1 MEVIDQFSSEHVKQV
16 HALYQQVWW
25 GKTRTLAETKACV
38 SGSQVCVGIVSEQ
51 GELVGFARVLSDF
64 IYKAVIFD
72 VIVAPDERGKGLGIK
87 LMELIKHHPKLNKVR
102 HFELY
107 CLPDMEPFYEQFGFT
122 AEVGGIRLL
131 RCENA

>member
-16 HALYQQVWW
+16 HMLYQQVWW

-38 SGSQVCVGIVSEQ
+38 SGSQVCVGIVNDQ

-131 RCENA
+131 RCENT

>member
-1 MEVIDQFSSEHVKQV
+1 ME
-16 HALYQQVWW
+16 
-25 GKTRTLAETKACV
+25 GKTRTLADTIDCV
-38 SGSQVCVGIVSEQ
+38 SGSQVCVGIVGDQ

-72 VIVAPDERGKGLGIK
+72 VIAAPEERGNGLGIK
-87 LMELIKHHPKLNKVR
+87 LMELIKHHPKLSKIR

-107 CLPDMEPFYEQFGFT
+107 CLPDMEPFYEKLGFT
-122 AEVGGIRLL
+122 SEVGGIRLL